1 MSAVSPKEIEEAL
14 KRVNETIAKEINID
28 EVITAFAK
36 LGIQVKNPDGSFK
49 CWFDILNEMSEVWNK
64 LSVNKY
70 YMERKM
76 KFG

>member
-14 KRVNETIAKEINID
+14 KRINETMAKETDID

-49 CWFDILNEMSEVWNK
+49 SWFDILNEMSEVWDK
-64 LSVNKY
+64 LSINKDI
-70 YMERKM
+70 
-76 KFG
+76 